1 MKKCEDCDSCG
12 GAKTY
17 NNQVS
22 MPLGG
27 RVRCIDRCIHQI
39 VAALNAGGVTT
50 VACCCGHG
58 EQDGRIDLE
67 DGRVLRIETG
77 TEEYECDWCYE
88 YKPVDDFVQINEDG
102 DSACKDCTIEML
114 SKQASSVPVDDIAQ
128 LIHDVL
134 NQEFVS
140 QHPSDVMGRELLRQA
155 LNAFPAPSE
164 HRWDQA
170 GERCVK
176 CGAKDW
182 MGGPCV

>member
-1 MKKCEDCDSCG
+1 MSDMPEVIWV
-12 GAKTY
+12 T
-17 NNQVS
+17 
-22 MPLGG
+22 PLGG
-27 RVRCIDRCIHQI
+27 LSDDSEAHASKR
-39 VAALNAGGVTT
+39 G
-50 VACCCGHG
+50 
-58 EQDGRIDLE
+58 
-67 DGRVLRIETG
+67 
-77 TEEYECDWCYE
+77 
-88 YKPVDDFVQINEDG
+88 DDFQSYTRTDIFDDLTKQLENATKTCDHQQGSILNLLRQVENL
-102 DSACKDCTIEML
+102 KYN
-114 SKQASSVPVDDIAQ
+114 QASSVPVDDIAQ

-182 MGGPCV
+182 MGGPCIAAE